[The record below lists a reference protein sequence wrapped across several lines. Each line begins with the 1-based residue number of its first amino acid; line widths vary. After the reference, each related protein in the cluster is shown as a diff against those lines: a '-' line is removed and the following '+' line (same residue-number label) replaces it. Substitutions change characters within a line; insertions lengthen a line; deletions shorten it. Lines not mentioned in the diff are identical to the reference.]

1 MAKIILPMANI
12 KRAMANIN
20 PGTSKA
26 MAETN
31 PCWGSVNGDRLCDD
45 SADPVASMSS
55 ISWVA

>member
-31 PCWGSVNGDRLCDD
+31 PCWGSVNGDRLCEDG
-45 SADPVASMSS
+45 ADPGRQ
-55 ISWVA
+55 